1 MVSLIHWN
9 WLWFVDGMDWGEI
22 SCPPPPWKASFPAL
36 VIKQSS
42 LLTALWCY
50 LFPMAKCIL
59 HKVKSICHRY
69 TVSICQRCSQSFM
82 REPPRCGAHSKE
94 DTRTDTVV
102 LQLGMKSD
110 PCQKVMLDTKL
121 ATNLQEGTAFHFR
134 VIFSSGW
141 KSLPFLL
148 DKTIY
153 IVQFLP
159 SLTDG
164 IWVLIDES
172 QVTGDFWDRLLRW
185 LCGYWFSNLN

>member
-1 MVSLIHWN
+1 MN
-9 WLWFVDGMDWGEI
+9 WGEI
-22 SCPPPPWKASFPAL
+22 SFPTPHHGKPVFQHWL
-36 VIKQSS
+36 LNSPVYS
-42 LLTALWCY
+42 LLCDATSFLWQSAF
-50 LFPMAKCIL
+50 LQ
-59 HKVKSICHRY
+59 KVKSICHRY

-102 LQLGMKSD
+102 IQLGTKSD
-110 PCQKVMLDTKL
+110 PCQRVMSDTKL
-121 ATNLQEGTAFHFR
+121 ATNLQGGTAFHFR
-134 VIFSSGW
+134 VILSSGW

-164 IWVLIDES
+164 I
-172 QVTGDFWDRLLRW
+172 
-185 LCGYWFSNLN
+185 